1 MLIGKVMV
9 NLDGLLTNLI
19 YISIS
24 ISALILIVNGGKYSM
39 GRTILFLVFVA
50 MSLTGGWLIWRRTG
64 NYDIDF
70 FTKILGWILL
80 LPGLWGII
88 ESLKILQ

>member
-1 MLIGKVMV
+1 MV
-9 NLDGLLTNLI
+9 NLDGFFTNLI

-39 GRTILFLVFVA
+39 VRTILFLVFVA
-50 MSLTGGWLIWRRTG
+50 MTITGGWLVWKRSG

-80 LPGLWGII
+80 IPGILGIM
-88 ESLKILQ
+88 ESLRIIQ

>member
-1 MLIGKVMV
+1 MV
-9 NLDGLLTNLI
+9 NLDGFFTNLI
-19 YISIS
+19 FISIS
-24 ISALILIVNGGKYSM
+24 NSALILLVNGGKYSM

-50 MSLTGGWLIWRRTG
+50 MTITGGWLVWKRSG

-80 LPGLWGII
+80 IPGILGLM
-88 ESLKILQ
+88 ESLRIIQ

>member
-1 MLIGKVMV
+1 MV

-24 ISALILIVNGGKYSM
+24 ISALILIVNDGKYSM

-50 MSLTGGWLIWRRTG
+50 MTLTGGWLVWKRSG

-80 LPGLWGII
+80 IPGILGLM
-88 ESLKILQ
+88 ESLRIIQ

>member
-1 MLIGKVMV
+1 MV
-9 NLDGLLTNLI
+9 NLDGFFTNSI
-19 YISIS
+19 FISIS
-24 ISALILIVNGGKYSM
+24 NSTLILLVKGGKYSM

-50 MSLTGGWLIWRRTG
+50 MTLTGGWLVWKRSG

-80 LPGLWGII
+80 IPGILGLM
-88 ESLKILQ
+88 ESLRIIQ